1 MVNQI
6 ARKRLQIFFTFI
18 ILFSY
23 FTKSSVESWNDASRM
38 ATIESLVD
46 FHSFII
52 DNSSFFNLTFDKYLY
67 QNHFY
72 SDKPPIL
79 ALYSSAFYF
88 FLKNIFHF
96 SFASHP
102 KLTYYL
108 LTVLV
113 VGVISSLGIVCF
125 YEILKTFKIESTW
138 INLILLIAGTGTLV
152 LPYSIVF
159 NNHVVSGSLLL
170 FSFYYLLKRQKD
182 AKNAAISGFFIS
194 LAGSIDITMFLLI
207 PLYFILLIEKSF
219 RAKMAFILSCLPITL
234 VYLWLNIYTSG
245 TIIPPAMN
253 ASLWNYPGSAFGE
266 NNLSGLVGHDVS
278 SLTSYAFNMLIG
290 SRGFIS
296 YNPILLFSIYGWI
309 KMFLNPNFKYK
320 KEYLFIATACIAFLL
335 FYIFRTNNYSGYSYG
350 VRWFASIVLLALI
363 PIAHVAEEVRSSN
376 LGKVIF
382 VAIASISIFI
392 SLIGSVA
399 PWGGILE
406 NGYSSFFLNLN
417 SLHEQAFG
425 EQVKLVLGAIAV
437 YYVFYYLFN
446 KFKQKSV

>member
-1 MVNQI
+1 MVNQV
-6 ARKRLQIFFTFI
+6 ARKRLQIFFTFLF
-18 ILFSY
+18 LFSY

-52 DNSSFFNLTFDKYLY
+52 DNSSFFKQTFDKYLY

-79 ALYSSAFYF
+79 ALYSSVFYL
-88 FLKNIFHF
+88 FLKNVFHF

-102 KLTYYL
+102 KLTYYF

-113 VGVISSLGIVCF
+113 IGVISSLGLVCF
-125 YEILKTFKIESTW
+125 YEILKIFKIESNW

-182 AKNAAISGFFIS
+182 TKNAAISGFFIS

-207 PLYFILLIEKSF
+207 PLYFILLINKSF
-219 RAKMAFILSCLPITL
+219 RAKIAFILSCLPITL
-234 VYLWLNIYTSG
+234 TYLWLNIYTSG
-245 TIIPPAMN
+245 SIIPPAMN
-253 ASLWNYPGSAFGE
+253 ASLWNYPGSFFGE
-266 NNLSGLVGHDVS
+266 NNLSGLVGHDAS
-278 SLTSYAFNMLIG
+278 DLTSYAFNMLVG

-296 YNPILLFSIYGWI
+296 YNPILLLSIYGWI
-309 KMFLNPNFKYK
+309 KMVFQPNFKYK

-363 PIAHVAEEVRSSN
+363 PIAHVAEEVRSSK

-392 SLIGSVA
+392 SFIGLVA
-399 PWGGILE
+399 PWAGISK

-417 SLHEQAFG
+417 SLAKQGFWQ
-425 EQVKLVLGAIAV
+425 QVKLILGAIAV